1 MYLVHRTVHGVVTA
15 SPHRFPSISTPCT
28 LPSSRRLNGV
38 CSCNLAGRCPPG
50 ILDLSAEFRCQFN
63 GVPLSAGRGL
73 IGALIKHGLAATT
86 KEEK

>member
-1 MYLVHRTVHGVVTA
+1 MFLQLGW
-15 SPHRFPSISTPCT
+15 P
-28 LPSSRRLNGV
+28 LPTR
-38 CSCNLAGRCPPG
+38 

-86 KEEK
+86 KEEKKGNS